1 MRALEMELNA
11 VDKEP
16 ASPDGAAG
24 RDSAGA
30 AVGDSVRT
38 ISQDHRPTQRHF
50 GELIE
55 TEGKNNFMRVSTNQS
70 AIFEGL

>member
-1 MRALEMELNA
+1 MRVLEMELNA

-24 RDSAGA
+24 GDSAGA
-30 AVGDSVRT
+30 ATEDSVRT
-38 ISQDHRPTQRHF
+38 ISQDHKPTQRHF
-50 GELIE
+50 GRVID
-55 TEGKNNFMRVSTNQS
+55 TEGKDNFMRVSTNQS